1 MISLNHM
8 SRYRGWLLSDYFDEE
23 TKKELN
29 KIEDNE
35 EEIEDRFYTDLKFGT
50 GGMRGKIGAGTNR
63 MNKYTVRKATQ
74 GLANYIVNYNDNGLE
89 KGVVIAYDSRHKS
102 YEFALEA
109 ALVLNGNDIKAFLF
123 DKLTATPELS
133 FSVRELNAVAGIV
146 ITASHNPS
154 EYNGYKVYG
163 EDGGQVVPEKA
174 RKITAEIEEITD
186 FSLVKRIN
194 RDEAEKK
201 GLLEIIG
208 EEMDEGYT
216 EEMLKVIPDKKLCA
230 TKGDNFSVIYT
241 PLHGTGN
248 RPVQCLLKEL
258 GINVKVV
265 EKQAEP
271 DPYFS
276 TVDSPNPEEFSAF
289 AMALKMAKTEQPDL
303 ILGTDPDADRMGM
316 IIKNDCGEYTPL
328 TGNQIGVL
336 MADYLLNNM
345 DISEEGVIIKT
356 IVTTEMVKK
365 IAAEFDVEVIDV
377 LTGFKFIGEK
387 IESFEREHNKD
398 FILGFEESY
407 GYLIGTYARDKDA
420 VIACGLATAMTLHYK
435 NEGSSLYKRLNE
447 LRNKYGYYLEDLES
461 VKLEGKKGQEVINET
476 LHILREEKSRE
487 VADKKVNVFKDYQK
501 GISYNYNKNNE
512 ENILL
517 PKSNVLQYCLAD
529 ESLITIRP
537 SGTEPKLKMYF
548 AVCGE
553 NKKVAKSRLQEL
565 KDKFLDRVNNIINS
579 L

>member
-1 MISLNHM
+1 M

-29 KIEDNE
+29 EIEDNE

-74 GLANYIVNYNDNGLE
+74 GLANYIVNYNDSGLE

-109 ALVLNGNDIKAFLF
+109 ALVLNGNDIKAYIF

-186 FSLVKRIN
+186 FSLVKRID
-194 RDEAEKK
+194 REEAKRK
-201 GLLEIIG
+201 GLLKIVGKEI
-208 EEMDEGYT
+208 DERYT

-230 TKGDNFSVIYT
+230 SKGNDFSVVYT

-271 DPYFS
+271 DPNFS
-276 TVDSPNPEEFSAF
+276 TVDSPNPEEISAF
-289 AMALKMAKTEQPDL
+289 AMALEMAEREQPDL

-316 IIKNDCGEYTPL
+316 IIKDDCGEYIPI

-336 MADYLLNNM
+336 MADYLLNNI
-345 DISEEGVIIKT
+345 DVSKKGVIIKT

-387 IESFEREHNKD
+387 IESFEKENSKE

-420 VIACGLATAMTLHYK
+420 VVACGLATAMTLHYK
-435 NEGSSLYKRLNE
+435 NKGLSLYERLNE

-461 VKLEGKKGQEVINET
+461 VKLEGKKGQEIINET
-476 LHILREEKSRE
+476 LQILREEKAKE
-487 VADKKVNVFKDYQK
+487 LADKKVNVFKDYQK
-501 GISYNYNKNNE
+501 GISYNYIKNSE

-517 PKSNVLQYCLAD
+517 PKSNVLQYFLAD

-553 NKKVAKSRLQEL
+553 SNEVAKSILQEL
-565 KDKFLDRVNNIINS
+565 KDKFLARVDNIINN